1 MTRKQLAVV
10 SATSEPELRKSKTLN
25 WHLHRVLIWLDRTVS
40 HFKCLNA
47 YEDNSRHIIIQAPSS
62 RMTPTAVAPMAER
75 TEDTT
80 PKILKVAQ
88 NNDIVHE
95 DVDAEGED
103 DGEDDATA
111 EGGVGEYIS
120 PTLNLKL
127 IKGTQKRKWAKGRR
141 RRRRRNPRRRNQ
153 SSLIHLESV

>member
-1 MTRKQLAVV
+1 
-10 SATSEPELRKSKTLN
+10 
-25 WHLHRVLIWLDRTVS
+25 
-40 HFKCLNA
+40 
-47 YEDNSRHIIIQAPSS
+47 
-62 RMTPTAVAPMAER
+62 MTPTAVAPMAER

-120 PTLNLKL
+120 PTLNLQL